1 MLSLFFPQLQLL
13 VFVEFARITFGCKL
27 FFILFYIK
35 FGFHLHGVSRAEF
48 SLTEPIPLQAVYI
61 DHSRNPQLLYG
72 YEDMD
77 MSATR
82 L

>member
-1 MLSLFFPQLQLL
+1 MPQLYVLD
-13 VFVEFARITFGCKL
+13 VY
-27 FFILFYIK
+27 FFFFF

-72 YEDMD
+72 
-77 MSATR
+77 SPWSRTHGH
-82 L
+82 